1 MILNTYV
8 FDPENSTELARLINQ
23 DRVVTQAM
31 GGPLSGIADP
41 LSLRNIL
48 DLGSGP
54 GGWVLDV
61 AFDLPDAEVEGVD
74 ASRIMVNYA
83 NARALT
89 QQLTNASFGVMDI
102 TQPLDFPD
110 HAFDL
115 VNARFLIGALKRE
128 AWPGLLKE
136 CTRVL
141 RHDGILRLTEMA
153 DFGATTSE
161 SVNEL
166 MDLTMRGLYQFGYG
180 FAHGHA
186 LRLLPMFLSFLRQQ
200 SYHHIQ
206 IIPAAID
213 YSATMETWT
222 DLYHNIEII
231 SYQMK
236 PLLLKLA
243 MIDEKRLDALRQQ
256 ALIDMQTSTYSG
268 IAHVTTI
275 MGRKSTS

>member
-31 GGPLSGIADP
+31 GGPLSGVADP

-102 TQPLDFPD
+102 AQPLDFPD

-115 VNARFLIGALKRE
+115 VNARFLISVLKRE
-128 AWPGLLKE
+128 TWPSLLKE

-141 RHDGILRLTEMA
+141 RPGGILRLTEMA
-153 DFGATTSE
+153 DFGSTTSA

-166 MDLTMRGLYQFGYG
+166 MNLIMRALYQLGYG
-180 FAHGHA
+180 FAHDHA
-186 LRLLPMFLSFLRQQ
+186 LRLHPMFLSFLRQHG
-200 SYHHIQ
+200 YHHIQ
-206 IIPAAID
+206 ILPTAID
-213 YSATMETWT
+213 YSARMDNWT
-222 DLYHNIEII
+222 DMYHNIEII

-236 PLLLKLA
+236 PLLLKLNLL
-243 MIDEKRLDALRQQ
+243 DEQRFETLRQH
-256 ALIDMQTSTYSG
+256 ALIDMQTDTYSG
-268 IAHVTTI
+268 ISHITTI
-275 MGRKSTS
+275 MGCK